1 MLKQTLIRVFL
12 LSAFRFL
19 QKQYR
24 LTLTRANYNHKP
36 KGGKTMP
43 IQKKPEWLK
52 IKASATK
59 TREVTEMLRS
69 LNLHSVCEEANCP
82 NRMECFEKKTATFM
96 ILGKHC
102 TRNCTFCNVDKQK
115 PGQVDENEP
124 LNVAEAIKKMGMK
137 HVVITSV
144 TRDDLPDGGA
154 GHFAKVIK
162 EIRNLNQGI
171 TVEVLIPDFQG
182 NEEALKKVIDEKP
195 EILNHNIETIPRLYP
210 EVRPNAVYERS
221 LELLQKAKKIDPK
234 TITKSGIMVGLGETF
249 DEVIQTFKDLRAV
262 DCDLLTVG
270 QYLAPSKQHHEV
282 VEYIHPDT
290 FAAYKAQALELGF
303 KYVASDPFV
312 RSSYNAF
319 EAMDSLEGGKQ
330 NP

>member
-1 MLKQTLIRVFL
+1 MQ
-12 LSAFRFL
+12 
-19 QKQYR
+19 
-24 LTLTRANYNHKP
+24 
-36 KGGKTMP
+36 
-43 IQKKPEWLK
+43 KPEWLK
-52 IKASATK
+52 IKANATK

-124 LNVAEAIKKMGMK
+124 LNIAEAIKKMGMK

-154 GHFAKVIK
+154 GHFAKVIR
-162 EIRNLNQGI
+162 EIGNLNQGI

-182 NEEALKKVIDEKP
+182 DEEALKKVIDEKP
-195 EILNHNIETIPRLYP
+195 DILNHNIETIPRLYP
-210 EVRPNAVYERS
+210 EVRPKAVYERS
-221 LELLQKAKKIDPK
+221 LELLQKAKQIDPK

-262 DCDLLTVG
+262 GCDLLTVG

-319 EAMDSLEGGKQ
+319 EAMNSLGEGKTER
-330 NP
+330 